1 MRWSLQIGMTDLLR
15 STRLVLHDVALL
27 SAVVVLLVGLLV
39 TVFMRAQSA
48 LEPDYPSVDHLI
60 VDTQLERLREKEPA
74 DLVLLGDSS
83 CLMGIAA
90 PLVAEQ
96 LNLEVE
102 NYCTIG
108 YVGPAGYASMLNDI
122 KPGSRHPHW
131 IVVALNPAQ
140 FVRQPSWESWVGY
153 VASASQRRIRH
164 PPTVKDAF
172 GFGRRSVN
180 RLLAYEPLPGRF
192 ALYYGGT
199 ASVQAELRNSR
210 GSMLDP
216 GYGLRFASLQAL
228 KASADRPNLGSIAEL
243 TPNQAFLDALRV
255 LQLSVTRFGR
265 RDVFLLITPVPEGV
279 LDSRGVAE
287 LNAARKA
294 IGHTLGLTPENVL
307 DMPLQLPAAYFSSQ
321 THLNQW
327 GRIRYTEYLAEVL
340 QARISRVTTGDESVS
355 GGNSASRDRPNR

>member
-1 MRWSLQIGMTDLLR
+1 MGRSFQIGLTELLCA
-15 STRLVLHDVALL
+15 TRLVLRDIAPLWSVVA
-27 SAVVVLLVGLLV
+27 LLVGLLV
-39 TVFMRAQSA
+39 AFFLMTQEP
-48 LEPDYPSVDHLI
+48 LEPAYPSVDHLI
-60 VDTQLERLREKEPA
+60 VDTQLERLREREPA
-74 DLVLLGDSS
+74 DLILLGDSS
-83 CLMGIAA
+83 CLMGIKA
-90 PLVAEQ
+90 PQLAVQ
-96 LNLEVE
+96 LNLEIE

-108 YVGPAGYASMLNDI
+108 YVGPAGYAAMLNDI
-122 KPGSRHPHW
+122 KPGRRHRHW

-140 FVRQPSWESWVGY
+140 FVRQASWESWVGY
-153 VASASQRRIRH
+153 VATGSQRRIRH
-164 PPTVKDAF
+164 TPTVKDAF
-172 GFGRRSVN
+172 DAGRRSVN
-180 RLLAYEPLPGRF
+180 SLLAYEPLPGMF

-228 KASADRPNLGSIAEL
+228 EGSADRPNLGSIAEL
-243 TPNQAFLDALRV
+243 TPNQAFIDALRS

-294 IGHTLGLTPENVL
+294 IGLTLGLTPENVL
-307 DMPLQLPAAYFSSQ
+307 DMPLQLPAVYFSSQ
-321 THLNQW
+321 THLNRW

-340 QARISRVTTGDESVS
+340 QARVSSVTAGDEAVS
-355 GGNSASRDRPNR
+355 GGNPASRDRPNR